1 VKHATRRTFALATLS
16 LAGLAACSGDDPLG
30 PESIEEVVGLEYGGG
45 TFLQTLESGG
55 LARSYTVV
63 VPAVASAA
71 TPAPLLLVYH
81 DTDQD
86 VESMRALSDFDEAVA
101 SLGWIVAYLAADQ
114 GSWAITDRV
123 PPGSSG
129 IDDVAFSGTVV
140 DRIGGDLAIDPN
152 RIHAVGF
159 GEGGLMAQAVVC
171 GLSGRVGSVAAIGTS
186 TSREVAVDCVFDD
199 NVAAL
204 MLAGTDDP
212 VHRYSGGSPQGTY
225 GLLSANGA
233 LLWWAGQQGCGPV
246 TEVTVLPDSAAD
258 GTTVERFRFP
268 VCSGGVEV
276 RLYTVFGGGHT
287 WPGSVVD
294 LPAALGPKS
303 LDLDATELVL
313 EFFQS
318 NARE

>member
-1 VKHATRRTFALATLS
+1 MKYTTRRSLALATVS
-16 LAGLAACSGDDPLG
+16 LAGLAACSEDDGLG
-30 PESIEEVVGLEYGGG
+30 PEPIDEVVDLEYGGG
-45 TFLQTLESGG
+45 TFRQTLDSGG
-55 LARSYTVV
+55 MARSYTVV
-63 VPAVASAA
+63 VPPAASAS

-86 VESMRALSDFDEAVA
+86 IESMRALSDFDEAVA

-129 IDDVAFSGTVV
+129 LDDVAFSGTVA
-140 DRIGGDLAIDPN
+140 DRIAQDLAIDPD
-152 RIHAVGF
+152 RIHTVGF

-171 GLSGRVGSVAAIGTS
+171 ALSERVGSVAAIGTS
-186 TSREVAVDCVFDD
+186 ASLEVASDCVFDRE
-199 NVAAL
+199 VAAL
-204 MLAGTDDP
+204 FVAGTEDP
-212 VHRYSGGSPQGTY
+212 IHRYAGGRPQGTY
-225 GLLSANGA
+225 GLFTADGA
-233 LLWWAGQQGCGPV
+233 ADWWAGRQGCGPIV
-246 TEVTVLPDSAAD
+246 EITTLPNATAD

-268 VCSGGVEV
+268 FCNGGVEV

-294 LPAALGPKS
+294 LPTTLGLKS
-303 LDLDATELVL
+303 LDVDATDLVL